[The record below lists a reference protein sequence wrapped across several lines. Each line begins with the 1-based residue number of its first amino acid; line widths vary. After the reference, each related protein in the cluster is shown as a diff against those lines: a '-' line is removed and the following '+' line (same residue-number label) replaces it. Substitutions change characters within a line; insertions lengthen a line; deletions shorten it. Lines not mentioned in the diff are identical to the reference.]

1 MTQNSTQPEDG
12 QPKRTD
18 NANQHLSS
26 GPGQETQAAAPDR
39 EQEAS
44 CPPASAGMD
53 EERPVTSCPCAAAQA
68 GPNSLPNSLPD
79 SLPDSL
85 ADSQADF
92 QPGATPDSLHEQ
104 AHMHAAGSQ
113 PGQASAY
120 SAAADSQ
127 PDATAKKRGLFST
140 WRGKSAQ
147 SAAPAASGAPAAP
160 AAPGAPE
167 NVVAA
172 SLRAAMT
179 PPEPTAAQRFF
190 ESASRVGPFFLLLL
204 LLAQAWPAFMGN
216 ALYCPR
222 EAESIFI
229 FTQTSQSG
237 LWLAPA
243 APGLAHWPVYHWYL
257 AGMQSLVALVG
268 PGFGHLLFPMA
279 ALAGALLC
287 LMSVWTLARVA
298 GLGAQAALAGG
309 MILLSAP
316 LFVPMAHFTGPE
328 SLATALTLF
337 SLALLCYGWQKPHA
351 WLSLPAGFLLA
362 ALAGL
367 TGGIFQVILPLVAS
381 VFFLSWRGTFR
392 RAQGMDGVAGFVLLL
407 LLLACWL
414 GGVMLW
420 QQPDGYLKFLGER
433 LMLWPWPSAQWWL
446 PLLVAA
452 AGLLPWAAI
461 MVCVSWTRVLRSAPA
476 DLAASRKE
484 RSGIAFLWISLAV
497 ACVLSLA
504 AYDPAS
510 AALTII
516 CLAAPLL
523 GKALL
528 RLSGLGGR
536 LFFIFAA
543 LCLLH
548 AGMALAAA
556 GFGPTLDWMGGF
568 FKFSLSPEQREMVLG
583 LKALPIIGSICI
595 VAAVL
600 LSRMIRKG
608 AHGGMGGALLICA
621 VIAILL
627 AQPGTMLLGPQ
638 LKAVPQAKLR
648 HLEELIQAQSAPAAP
663 AAPAPATES
672 PEAAPAPEATAPEAD
687 TASPVE
693 KALEKAASEAAAYD
707 ARAAEEIEKR
717 NAAPADEKTPAAPAA
732 PAADEKAPAAPAASA
747 APAADEK
754 APASPAA
761 ADKANETAPAN
772 AAQNENAAATGK
784 DVAKDEGAQ
793 AKEPAAA
800 SPEAPAA
807 PEAEKPSADKA
818 PAAEKEQPKQ

>member
-1 MTQNSTQPEDG
+1 MTQNSTLPEDG
-12 QPKRTD
+12 QPKCTD
-18 NANQHLSS
+18 NADQHLSS
-26 GPGQETQAAAPDR
+26 GPGQETLAAAPGQ
-39 EQEAS
+39 EQETA
-44 CPPASAGMD
+44 CPASGADTD
-53 EERPVTSCPCAAAQA
+53 EQHPAADCPCAAPHA
-68 GPNSLPNSLPD
+68 GTDSRPDAETGASPDVSPEAMPNSRQEQPQMHEQSCRPGEAHAGHI
-79 SLPDSL
+79 P
-85 ADSQADF
+85 ADGSQA
-92 QPGATPDSLHEQ
+92 
-104 AHMHAAGSQ
+104 AG
-113 PGQASAY
+113 
-120 SAAADSQ
+120 
-127 PDATAKKRGLFST
+127 TAKKRGVFSS
-140 WRGKSAQ
+140 WRGKNGRSTG
-147 SAAPAASGAPAAP
+147 AATS
-160 AAPGAPE
+160 E

-172 SLRAAMT
+172 GIKAAMT
-179 PPEPTAAQRFF
+179 PPEPNAAQKFF
-190 ESASRVGPFFLLLL
+190 ETASRVGPFFLLLL

-229 FTQTSQSG
+229 FSQTSQSG

-257 AGMQSLVALVG
+257 AGMQSLVALAG

-279 ALAGALLC
+279 GLAGALLC

-337 SLALLCYGWQKPHA
+337 SLALLCHGWQKPHA
-351 WLSLPAGFLLA
+351 WVSLPAGFILA
-362 ALAGL
+362 GLAGL
-367 TGGIFQVILPLVAS
+367 TGGIFQLMLPLVTS

-392 RAQGMDGVAGFVLLL
+392 RAQGMDGVTGFVLLL

-420 QQPDGYLKFLGER
+420 QQPEGYLKFLGER
-433 LMLWPWPSAQWWL
+433 LILWPWPSAQWWL

-461 MVCVSWTRVLRSAPA
+461 MACVSWVRVLRTAPA

-548 AGMALAAA
+548 AGMALVAA

-583 LKALPIIGSICI
+583 LKALPILGSICI

-600 LSRMIRKG
+600 LSRMVRKG

-621 VIAILL
+621 VIVILL

-638 LKAVPQAKLR
+638 LKTVPQAQLR
-648 HLEELIQAQSAPAAP
+648 HLDELLHPQAAP
-663 AAPAPATES
+663 AIPAPAVKS
-672 PEAAPAPEATAPEAD
+672 PEAAAPAPEETTSEPAAPETGVPQPDTAAPAD

-707 ARAAEEIEKR
+707 ARAAEEIKNR
-717 NAAPADEKTPAAPAA
+717 NAAPAQDAEDASAASSPATVPGAAEIPTVEDTAAEAAPATTA
-732 PAADEKAPAAPAASA
+732 QDEKA
-747 APAADEK
+747 
-754 APASPAA
+754 AA
-761 ADKANETAPAN
+761 AGEDDAKAQSAHPE
-772 AAQNENAAATGK
+772 
-784 DVAKDEGAQ
+784 
-793 AKEPAAA
+793 EPAAA
-800 SPEAPAA
+800 TPEAPVA
-807 PEAEKPSADKA
+807 PDASATEKTNADNASA
-818 PAAEKEQPKQ
+818 PEKEQPKQ

>member
-1 MTQNSTQPEDG
+1 MTQNSTLPEDG
-12 QPKRTD
+12 QPKRMD
-18 NANQHLSS
+18 NADQHLSS
-26 GPGQETQAAAPDR
+26 GPGQETQAAATDR
-39 EQEAS
+39 EQETA
-44 CPPASAGMD
+44 CPAPSADTD
-53 EERPVTSCPCAAAQA
+53 EQHAAADCPCAAPHAGPDSRPDAGTGAMPDAVPNSMHEQSCSHPEEAQA
-68 GPNSLPNSLPD
+68 GHPPAD
-79 SLPDSL
+79 
-85 ADSQADF
+85 DSQA
-92 QPGATPDSLHEQ
+92 
-104 AHMHAAGSQ
+104 AG
-113 PGQASAY
+113 
-120 SAAADSQ
+120 
-127 PDATAKKRGLFST
+127 TAKKRGVFSS
-140 WRGKSAQ
+140 WRGKGARSTGA
-147 SAAPAASGAPAAP
+147 AAPQNA
-160 AAPGAPE
+160 
-167 NVVAA
+167 VAA
-172 SLRAAMT
+172 GIKAAMT
-179 PPEPTAAQRFF
+179 PPEPNAAQKFF
-190 ESASRVGPFFLLLL
+190 EAASRVGPFFLLLL

-229 FTQTSQSG
+229 FSQTSQNG
-237 LWLAPA
+237 LWLTPA

-257 AGMQSLVALVG
+257 AGMQSLVALAG

-337 SLALLCYGWQKPHA
+337 SLALLCHGWQKPHA
-351 WLSLPAGFLLA
+351 WASLPAGFILA
-362 ALAGL
+362 GLAGL
-367 TGGIFQVILPLVAS
+367 TGGIFQLMLPLVTS

-392 RAQGMDGVAGFVLLL
+392 RAQGMDGVTGFVLLL

-420 QQPDGYLKFLGER
+420 QQPEGYLKFLGER
-433 LMLWPWPSAQWWL
+433 LILWPWPSAQWWL

-461 MVCVSWTRVLRSAPA
+461 MACVSWVRVLRTAPA

-516 CLAAPLL
+516 CLASPLL

-583 LKALPIIGSICI
+583 LKALPILGSICI

-600 LSRMIRKG
+600 LSRMVRKG

-621 VIAILL
+621 VIVILL

-638 LKAVPQAKLR
+638 LKAVPQAQLR
-648 HLEELIQAQSAPAAP
+648 HLEELLQPQAAP
-663 AAPAPATES
+663 VPAIES
-672 PEAAPAPEATAPEAD
+672 PEAVAPAPEERAHEPATPETAVPQTHAAPAD

-707 ARAAEEIEKR
+707 ARAAEEMEKR
-717 NAAPADEKTPAAPAA
+717 NAAPAQDAEDAATPGPAAVPGIAEPSATEGAATEAA
-732 PAADEKAPAAPAASA
+732 PD
-747 APAADEK
+747 
-754 APASPAA
+754 
-761 ADKANETAPAN
+761 N
-772 AAQNENAAATGK
+772 AAQDEQAAAAGE
-784 DVAKDEGAQ
+784 DDAKVQGAQ
-793 AKEPAAA
+793 PEEPVAAT
-800 SPEAPAA
+800 PEAPAA
-807 PEAEKPSADKA
+807 PEAERANADNASA
-818 PAAEKEQPKQ
+818 PEKEQSK

>member
-1 MTQNSTQPEDG
+1 MTQNSTLPEDD
-12 QPKRTD
+12 QPKHAG
-18 NANQHLSS
+18 NAEQHLSS
-26 GPGQETQAAAPDR
+26 GPGQETQAAAPHR
-39 EQEAS
+39 EQAIA
-44 CPPASAGMD
+44 CPASDAGTG
-53 EERPVTSCPCAAAQA
+53 EQHAATSCPCAGPAAGSDTGSDA
-68 GPNSLPNSLPD
+68 APY
-79 SLPDSL
+79 
-85 ADSQADF
+85 
-92 QPGATPDSLHEQ
+92 ATPD
-104 AHMHAAGSQ
+104 
-113 PGQASAY
+113 
-120 SAAADSQ
+120 
-127 PDATAKKRGLFST
+127 K
-140 WRGKSAQ
+140 AQ
-147 SAAPAASGAPAAP
+147 P
-160 AAPGAPE
+160 AAPGADPHAVQDHTQMHAQAGHMPGGDSGAAPGGDTQTATAAKKRGVFSSWRGKGAQNAGPAATE
-167 NVVAA
+167 NAVAA
-172 SLRAAMT
+172 GIRAAMT
-179 PPEPTAAQRFF
+179 PPQPTAAQKFF
-190 ESASRVGPFFLLLL
+190 EAASRVGPFFLLLL

-216 ALYCPR
+216 ALYCPH
-222 EAESIFI
+222 EAESILI
-229 FTQTSQSG
+229 FNQTSQSG

-257 AGMQSLVALVG
+257 AGMRSLVEMAG
-268 PGFGHLLFPMA
+268 PGFSYLLFPVA
-279 ALAGALLC
+279 ALAGALIC

-316 LFVPMAHFTGPE
+316 LFVPLAHFTGPE

-337 SLALLCYGWQKPHA
+337 SLALLCHGWQKTHA
-351 WLSLPAGFLLA
+351 WVSLPAGFVLA

-367 TGGIFQVILPLVAS
+367 TGGIFQLMLPLVAS

-420 QQPDGYLKFLGER
+420 QQPEGYLKFLGER
-433 LMLWPWPSAQWWL
+433 LILWPWPSAKWWL

-461 MVCVSWTRVLRSAPA
+461 MACVSWVRVLRTAPA

-583 LKALPIIGSICI
+583 LKALPIIGSMCI

-600 LSRMIRKG
+600 LSRMVRKG

-621 VIAILL
+621 VIAVLL

-638 LKAVPQAKLR
+638 LKAVPQAQLR
-648 HLEELIQAQSAPAAP
+648 HLEELLQPQASP
-663 AAPAPATES
+663 AAPAPATEH
-672 PEAAPAPEATAPEAD
+672 PEAASPAPEQSVPEPAAPEDGEPQAD
-687 TASPVE
+687 TATPVE

-707 ARAAEEIEKR
+707 ARADEEIKKR
-717 NAAPADEKTPAAPAA
+717 NAAPAQDEQDVVAAPGHTGIPAAGATPAADDKAAQVTPANVEQSEKAATGEGAASANDMQTEKPTAAMPETVPAA
-732 PAADEKAPAAPAASA
+732 EAEKVDAEKAPHS
-747 APAADEK
+747 
-754 APASPAA
+754 
-761 ADKANETAPAN
+761 
-772 AAQNENAAATGK
+772 
-784 DVAKDEGAQ
+784 
-793 AKEPAAA
+793 
-800 SPEAPAA
+800 
-807 PEAEKPSADKA
+807 
-818 PAAEKEQPKQ
+818 EKEQPKQ

>member
-1 MTQNSTQPEDG
+1 MTQNSTLPEDG
-12 QPKRTD
+12 QPKHAG
-18 NANQHLSS
+18 NAEQHLSS
-26 GPGQETQAAAPDR
+26 GPGQETQAAAPHR
-39 EQEAS
+39 EQTIA
-44 CPPASAGMD
+44 CPASDADTG
-53 EERPVTSCPCAAAQA
+53 EQHAAASCPCAGSDTGPDKEQAAAPDAAPDAMQEHAQMHGQAREQSGDSSGAAPADDAQA
-68 GPNSLPNSLPD
+68 GN
-79 SLPDSL
+79 
-85 ADSQADF
+85 
-92 QPGATPDSLHEQ
+92 
-104 AHMHAAGSQ
+104 AAR
-113 PGQASAY
+113 
-120 SAAADSQ
+120 
-127 PDATAKKRGLFST
+127 KRGVFSS
-140 WRGKSAQ
+140 WRGKSVQNAG
-147 SAAPAASGAPAAP
+147 PAAT
-160 AAPGAPE
+160 E
-167 NVVAA
+167 NAVAA
-172 SLRAAMT
+172 GIRAAMA
-179 PPEPTAAQRFF
+179 PPQPTAAQKFF
-190 ESASRVGPFFLLLL
+190 EAASRVGPFFLLLL
-204 LLAQAWPAFMGN
+204 LLVQAWPAFMGN

-222 EAESIFI
+222 EAESILI
-229 FTQTSQSG
+229 FNQTSQSG
-237 LWLAPA
+237 LWLTPA
-243 APGLAHWPVYHWYL
+243 SPGLAHWPVYHWYL
-257 AGMQSLVALVG
+257 AGMRSLVEMAG
-268 PGFGHLLFPMA
+268 PGFGHLLFPVA
-279 ALAGALLC
+279 GLAGALIC
-287 LMSVWTLARVA
+287 LISVWTLARVA

-316 LFVPMAHFTGPE
+316 LFVPLAHFTGPE

-337 SLALLCYGWQKPHA
+337 SLALLCHGWQKPHA
-351 WLSLPAGFLLA
+351 WASLPAGFILA

-367 TGGIFQVILPLVAS
+367 TGGIFQLMLPLVAS

-392 RAQGMDGVAGFVLLL
+392 RAQGMDGVTGFVLLL

-420 QQPDGYLKFLGER
+420 QQPEGYLKFLGER
-433 LMLWPWPSAQWWL
+433 LILWPWPSAKWWL

-461 MVCVSWTRVLRSAPA
+461 MACVSWVRVLRTAPA

-548 AGMALAAA
+548 AGMALTAA

-583 LKALPIIGSICI
+583 LKALPIIGSMCI

-600 LSRMIRKG
+600 LSRMVRKG

-621 VIAILL
+621 VIAVLL

-638 LKAVPQAKLR
+638 LKAVPQAQLR
-648 HLEELIQAQSAPAAP
+648 HLEELLQPQAAP
-663 AAPAPATES
+663 AAPAPATEH
-672 PEAAPAPEATAPEAD
+672 PEAASPAPEQHRPEPAAPEAAEPQTD
-687 TASPVE
+687 TATPME

-707 ARAAEEIEKR
+707 ARADEEMKNRSATSDQDEQGAV
-717 NAAPADEKTPAAPAA
+717 AAPGDANIPAGDATPVAEDKAAEAVPANTA
-732 PAADEKAPAAPAASA
+732 QSETATDQGAAS
-747 APAADEK
+747 P
-754 APASPAA
+754 
-761 ADKANETAPAN
+761 N
-772 AAQNENAAATGK
+772 
-784 DVAKDEGAQ
+784 GAQ
-793 AKEPAAA
+793 AEEPATTT
-800 SPEAPAA
+800 PEAVPA
-807 PEAEKPSADKA
+807 PEAEKTNVNTASDQG
-818 PAAEKEQPKQ
+818 KEQPKQ